1 MHQKKFNENQII
13 IAGFV
18 LIILVIIFTLFR
30 GKIFSESN
38 DSRNSI
44 MPTSKESNLPKYE
57 TLSATELNKKITL
70 QKEPVVLLD
79 VRPFDLYIAEHIL
92 DAINISL
99 DEFPVGSRI
108 DSHSA
113 IIVIGS
119 DNEDENINE
128 AVEELKKEKFENIRV
143 LAGGMESWKQLVG
156 ATVTYGDPKS
166 FVDQSKVSYLDA
178 TELNDAIR
186 KDVPVYVI
194 DVRNAGEF
202 AQGHIVG
209 AINIPMNDLEKR
221 RSEIKEKRIVVVGIN
236 ELQEFQASVQIYD
249 MLLASPFV
257 MRGAMPKW
265 EELNFDLVK

>member
-13 IAGFV
+13 TAGFI

-30 GKIFSESN
+30 GKLFSKSQ
-38 DSRNSI
+38 DPQNSSTPI
-44 MPTSKESNLPKYE
+44 SKEADLPKYA
-57 TLSATELNKKITL
+57 TISATELNKKITL
-70 QKEPVVLLD
+70 KKETLVLLD

-92 DAINISL
+92 DVINISL

-113 IIVIGS
+113 VIVIG
-119 DNEDENINE
+119 DNNEDENIGR

-178 TELNDAIR
+178 TELNNALHQ
-186 KDVPVYVI
+186 DVPVYII
-194 DVRNAGEF
+194 DVRTAEEF
-202 AQGHIVG
+202 AKGHIPS
-209 AINIPMNDLEKR
+209 ATNIPMNDLEKR
-221 RSEIKEKRIVVVGIN
+221 RSEIKEKRVIVVGIN